1 MSTVISN
8 EYFTENYLKQ
18 IVCYG
23 YKVFERYSSIDRI
36 QPSNIVWHDDDQYF
50 PEARVSTFTPNVSFS
65 N

>member
-1 MSTVISN
+1 M
-8 EYFTENYLKQ
+8 
-18 IVCYG
+18 G

-65 N
+65 H